1 MNSTWG
7 GHVLRT
13 EESDAAKKIFCT
25 KTGGKMGENTVEVMG

>member
-7 GHVLRT
+7 GHVLRA